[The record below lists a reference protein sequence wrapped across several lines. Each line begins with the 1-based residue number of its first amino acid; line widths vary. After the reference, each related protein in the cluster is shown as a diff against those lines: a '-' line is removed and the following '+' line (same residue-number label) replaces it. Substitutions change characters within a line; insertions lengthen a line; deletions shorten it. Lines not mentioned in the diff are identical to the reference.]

1 MGLLKEFKSFA
12 MKGNVVD
19 MAVGVIIGS
28 AFGKIVS
35 SLVANIITPLLGVMI
50 GGVNFKDLKIVLQEA
65 KLLGSPAVTIDYGI
79 FLQNVFDFLIIA
91 FSIFMVIKL
100 MNSLQRK
107 EEEKPTPPAP
117 EVTPADILL
126 LTEIRDLL
134 KK

>member
-1 MGLLKEFKSFA
+1 MSLIKEFKNFA

-35 SLVANIITPLLGVMI
+35 SLVANVITPLLGLMI
-50 GGVNFKDLKIVLQEA
+50 GGVNFKDLKIVLQDA
-65 KLLGSPAVTIDYGI
+65 KFLGTPAVTIDYGI
-79 FLQNVFDFLIIA
+79 FLQNVFDFFIVAL
-91 FSIFMVIKL
+91 SIFLMIKL
-100 MNSLQRK
+100 MNSWQKK
-107 EEEKPTPPAP
+107 EEVASPAPQVTPP
-117 EVTPADILL
+117 DIEL

>member
-50 GGVNFKDLKIVLQEA
+50 GGVNFKELKIVLQEG

-79 FLQNVFDFLIIA
+79 FLQNVFDFFIVAL
-91 FSIFMVIKL
+91 SIFAVIKL